1 MKKNVL
7 IFSLLFAFIDQ
18 VIKYFVI
25 NYLELYKSIKVIP
38 NFFYLTYTQNDGAAF
53 SILSGGRWF
62 FVVMGVV
69 ALILIVKFISID
81 RHITKYDTVAYSLIT
96 GGIIGNLVDRIVYT
110 HVIDYLDF
118 YIFNFDAPIFNFAAM
133 CIVIG
138 AFMILYTLFVRG
150 DLDEDIHGRKRIK

>member
-69 ALILIVKFISID
+69 AIILIGSTYF
-81 RHITKYDTVAYSLIT
+81 
-96 GGIIGNLVDRIVYT
+96 GIIRRYKSK
-110 HVIDYLDF
+110 
-118 YIFNFDAPIFNFAAM
+118 FDDSWQH
-133 CIVIG
+133 
-138 AFMILYTLFVRG
+138 MIQL
-150 DLDEDIHGRKRIK
+150 K

>member
-1 MKKNVL
+1 M
-7 IFSLLFAFIDQ
+7 
-18 VIKYFVI
+18 
-25 NYLELYKSIKVIP
+25 ELYKSIKVIP

-96 GGIIGNLVDRIVYT
+96 GGIIGNLVDRIFYGCVF
-110 HVIDYLDF
+110 DYLKLSF
-118 YIFNFDAPIFNFAAM
+118 FSPVCNFSDYFITLGAVIL
-133 CIVIG
+133 IVS
-138 AFMILYTLFVRG
+138 FLS
-150 DLDEDIHGRKRIK
+150 KR

>member
-69 ALILIVKFISID
+69 ALFNPFGSSTVLMMFVGIVLMVEGLSDLISII
-81 RHITKYDTVAYSLIT
+81 RISSFIK
-96 GGIIGNLVDRIVYT
+96 NL
-110 HVIDYLDF
+110 
-118 YIFNFDAPIFNFAAM
+118 
-133 CIVIG
+133 
-138 AFMILYTLFVRG
+138 RG
-150 DLDEDIHGRKRIK
+150 

>member
-53 SILSGGRWF
+53 SILSG
-62 FVVMGVV
+62 
-69 ALILIVKFISID
+69 
-81 RHITKYDTVAYSLIT
+81 
-96 GGIIGNLVDRIVYT
+96 
-110 HVIDYLDF
+110 
-118 YIFNFDAPIFNFAAM
+118 
-133 CIVIG
+133 